1 VLQTLI
7 VTDTLLCST
16 HERCRKT
23 PVFTSA
29 VKKEPRG
36 GASVYCVPYHLPQPA
51 WDPLPLVVQRLRQYP
66 IGRALSIAAGKGFT
80 VVVTAR
86 REQSTTE
93 DQKNKNKNKKK
104 NRKDENHEKHENQH
118 KHPAPNSLLKTV
130 TTLPLTLANI
140 EQQEQEHQ
148 QTAQAHLFED
158 GEERELREAD
168 VEELAV
174 YSEESENS
182 SVDSDL
188 ENERKEQ
195 LRLERQHEAEEDAL
209 IEQMGMRVLDERG
222 DIVLHPDHAPTP
234 SSQPQVRVA
243 RDLFDVGCVAV
254 WLCKNSFAV
263 AFVQ

>member
-1 VLQTLI
+1 
-7 VTDTLLCST
+7 
-16 HERCRKT
+16 
-23 PVFTSA
+23 
-29 VKKEPRG
+29 
-36 GASVYCVPYHLPQPA
+36 
-51 WDPLPLVVQRLRQYP
+51 
-66 IGRALSIAAGKGFT
+66 
-80 VVVTAR
+80 
-86 REQSTTE
+86 
-93 DQKNKNKNKKK
+93 
-104 NRKDENHEKHENQH
+104 
-118 KHPAPNSLLKTV
+118 LKTV

-148 QTAQAHLFED
+148 QTAQAHPFVD

-243 RDLFDVGCVAV
+243 RDLFDGGCVAV
-254 WLCKNSFAV
+254 WLCGCVAV
-263 AFVQ
+263 

>member
-1 VLQTLI
+1 
-7 VTDTLLCST
+7 
-16 HERCRKT
+16 
-23 PVFTSA
+23 
-29 VKKEPRG
+29 
-36 GASVYCVPYHLPQPA
+36 
-51 WDPLPLVVQRLRQYP
+51 LVVQRLRQYP

-93 DQKNKNKNKKK
+93 DQKNKKKNKKK
-104 NRKDENHEKHENQH
+104 NRKDENHENHENQH

-148 QTAQAHLFED
+148 QTAQAHSFED
-158 GEERELREAD
+158 GDERELREVD

-243 RDLFDVGCVAV
+243 RDLFDVWLCGCVKILLRLPLFRELV
-254 WLCKNSFAV
+254 EMV
-263 AFVQ
+263 AMFCLGTLDTFYERFFFCCFTIIATAFSSRKKRRKIES

>member
-1 VLQTLI
+1 
-7 VTDTLLCST
+7 
-16 HERCRKT
+16 
-23 PVFTSA
+23 
-29 VKKEPRG
+29 
-36 GASVYCVPYHLPQPA
+36 LPQPA

-93 DQKNKNKNKKK
+93 DQKNKKKNKKK
-104 NRKDENHEKHENQH
+104 SRKDENHENHENQH
-118 KHPAPNSLLKTV
+118 KHPAPDSLLKTV

-158 GEERELREAD
+158 GEERELRD

-174 YSEESENS
+174 YSEESEKS

-254 WLCKNSFAV
+254 
-263 AFVQ
+263 

>member
-1 VLQTLI
+1 
-7 VTDTLLCST
+7 
-16 HERCRKT
+16 
-23 PVFTSA
+23 
-29 VKKEPRG
+29 
-36 GASVYCVPYHLPQPA
+36 VYCVPYHLPQPA

-86 REQSTTE
+86 REQSTE
-93 DQKNKNKNKKK
+93 EQKNKKKNRKK

-118 KHPAPNSLLKTV
+118 TV

-148 QTAQAHLFED
+148 QTAQAHPFED

-254 WLCKNSFAV
+254 
-263 AFVQ
+263 